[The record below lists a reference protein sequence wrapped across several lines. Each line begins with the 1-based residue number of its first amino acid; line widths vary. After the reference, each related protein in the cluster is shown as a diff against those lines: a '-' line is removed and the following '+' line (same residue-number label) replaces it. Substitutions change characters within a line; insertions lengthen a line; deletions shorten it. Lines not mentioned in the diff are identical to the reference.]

1 MNYLDYS
8 NYYFIGIGGIG
19 MSSLAEYMLHI
30 NKNVEG
36 YDREKSFSSKRLI
49 NLGLRIIFSENIE
62 KINLKFTDP
71 KNTLVVFTPA
81 IDNNNK
87 ILNYFISKKFKVV
100 KRAELLSEIVNSSF
114 CIAIAGTHG
123 KTTTTSILSHILY
136 NSKLKFTSFV
146 GGVIKKYKSN
156 IIKKG
161 NDIFIV
167 EADEYDKTFL
177 KIKPNIASILNV
189 DGDHFDIYNDIDD
202 INNSFKKFTKNLKK
216 NGIIFHNSNLE
227 FDGISF
233 GKDLKS
239 DVRLINL
246 KNHQNKLI
254 FDIQFKKKIFKNIEL
269 NMLGDHNA
277 LNAMVAFMIAIS
289 LDIEPNCI
297 IKSLK
302 SFPGI
307 MRRFSIELYEP
318 KIFIDDYAHHPN
330 EINSVYNSL
339 KILYPNKKKLVI
351 FQPHLF
357 SRTKDFMNEFAKA
370 LEKFDK
376 IALLDIYPAREKPIE
391 GISSLSILDKIN
403 NTNKV
408 LLDKNDIGDLLS
420 NDDHELVISMGA
432 GDIGELVESIKKT
445 IIDQNES

>member
-49 NLGLRIIFSENIE
+49 NLGLRIIFSENIK

-81 IDNNNK
+81 IENNNK

-177 KIKPNIASILNV
+177 KIKPNIASILNI
-189 DGDHFDIYNDIDD
+189 DGDHYDIYSDMDD
-202 INNSFKKFTKNLKK
+202 IQNSFKKFTKNLKK

-233 GKDLKS
+233 GKDSKS

-254 FDIQFKKKIFKNIEL
+254 FDIQFKKKLFKNIEL

-307 MRRFSIELYEP
+307 MRRFSIELNEP

-339 KILYPNKKKLVI
+339 KTLYPNKKKLVI

-357 SRTKDFMNEFAKA
+357 SRTKDFMSEFAEA

-391 GISSLSILDKIN
+391 GVTSQSILDKIN

-408 LLDKNDIGDLLS
+408 LLNKNDIKDLLS
-420 NDDHELVISMGA
+420 NDDHELVVSMGA

>member
-36 YDREKSFSSKRLI
+36 YDREKSFSSNRLI
-49 NLGLRIIFSENIE
+49 NIGLRIIFSENIE
-62 KINLKFTDP
+62 KINLKFIDP

-189 DGDHFDIYNDIDD
+189 DGDHYDIYNDMDD
-202 INNSFKKFTKNLKK
+202 IQNSFKKFTKNLKK
-216 NGIIFHNSNLE
+216 NGILFHNSNLE

-277 LNAMVAFMIAIS
+277 FNAMVAFMIAIS

-391 GISSLSILDKIN
+391 GISSRSILDKIN

-408 LLDKNDIGDLLS
+408 LLNKNDIRDLLS

>member
-19 MSSLAEYMLHI
+19 MSSLAEYMLHV

-36 YDREKSFSSKRLI
+36 YDREKSFSSKRLT
-49 NLGLRIIFSENIE
+49 NLGLRIIFSESIE
-62 KINLKFTDP
+62 KINLKFKDP

-100 KRAELLSEIVNSSF
+100 KRADLLSEIVNSSF

-189 DGDHFDIYNDIDD
+189 DGDHYDIYNDMDD
-202 INNSFKKFTKNLKK
+202 IQNSFKKFTKNLKK
-216 NGIIFHNSNLE
+216 NGILFHNSNLE
-227 FDGISF
+227 FDGISL

-277 LNAMVAFMIAIS
+277 FNAMVAFMIAIS

-391 GISSLSILDKIN
+391 GITSRSILDKIN

-408 LLDKNDIGDLLS
+408 LLDKNDIRDLLS

>member
-123 KTTTTSILSHILY
+123 KTTTASILSHILY

-146 GGVIKKYKSN
+146 GGIIKKYKSN

-189 DGDHFDIYNDIDD
+189 DGDHYDIYNDIDD
-202 INNSFKKFTKNLKK
+202 IHNSFKKFAKNLKK

-254 FDIQFKKKIFKNIEL
+254 FDIQFKKKLFKNIEL

-289 LDIEPNCI
+289 LDIQPNCI

-391 GISSLSILDKIN
+391 GISSRSILDKIN

-408 LLDKNDIGDLLS
+408 LLDKNDIRDLLS

>member
-36 YDREKSFSSKRLI
+36 YDREKSFSSNRLI

-146 GGVIKKYKSN
+146 GGIIKKYKSN

-189 DGDHFDIYNDIDD
+189 DGDHYDIYNDIDD
-202 INNSFKKFTKNLKK
+202 IHNSFKKFAKNLKK

-277 LNAMVAFMIAIS
+277 FNAMVAFMIAIS

-391 GISSLSILDKIN
+391 GISSRSILDKIN

-408 LLDKNDIGDLLS
+408 LLDKNDIRDLLS

>member
-19 MSSLAEYMLHI
+19 MSSLAEYMLHV

-49 NLGLRIIFSENIE
+49 NLGLRIIFSESIE
-62 KINLKFTDP
+62 KINLKFKDP

-100 KRAELLSEIVNSSF
+100 KRADLLSEIVNSSF

-189 DGDHFDIYNDIDD
+189 DGDHYDIYNDMDD
-202 INNSFKKFTKNLKK
+202 IQNSFKKFTKNLKK
-216 NGIIFHNSNLE
+216 NGILFHNSNLE

-277 LNAMVAFMIAIS
+277 FNAMVAFMIAIS
-289 LDIEPNCI
+289 LEIEPNCI

-391 GISSLSILDKIN
+391 GISSRSLLEKIN

>member
-19 MSSLAEYMLHI
+19 MSSLAEYMLYI

-87 ILNYFISKKFKVV
+87 ILSYFISKKFKVV
-100 KRAELLSEIVNSSF
+100 KRAELLSVIVNSSF

-146 GGVIKKYKSN
+146 GGVMKKYKSN

-189 DGDHFDIYNDIDD
+189 DGDHYDIYNDMDD
-202 INNSFKKFTKNLKK
+202 IQNSFKKFTKNLKK

-254 FDIQFKKKIFKNIEL
+254 FDIQFKKKLFKNVEL

-289 LDIEPNCI
+289 LNIEPNCI

-307 MRRFSIELYEP
+307 MRRFSIELNEP

-339 KILYPNKKKLVI
+339 KTLYPNKKKLVI

-357 SRTKDFMNEFAKA
+357 SRTKDFMSEFAEA

-391 GISSLSILDKIN
+391 GITSQSILDKIN

-408 LLDKNDIGDLLS
+408 LLNKNDIKDLLS
-420 NDDHELVISMGA
+420 NDDHELVVSMGA

>member
-19 MSSLAEYMLHI
+19 MSSLAEYMLHV

-49 NLGLRIIFSENIE
+49 NLGLRIIFSESIE
-62 KINLKFTDP
+62 KINLKFKDP

-189 DGDHFDIYNDIDD
+189 DGDHYDIYNDMDD
-202 INNSFKKFTKNLKK
+202 IQNSFKKFTKNLKK
-216 NGIIFHNSNLE
+216 NGILFHNSNLE

-277 LNAMVAFMIAIS
+277 FNAMVAFMIAIS

-330 EINSVYNSL
+330 EITSVYNSL

-357 SRTKDFMNEFAKA
+357 SRTKDFMNEFAKS

-391 GISSLSILDKIN
+391 GISSRSILDKIN

-408 LLDKNDIGDLLS
+408 LLDKNDIRDLLS

>member
-19 MSSLAEYMLHI
+19 MSSLAEYMLHV

-49 NLGLRIIFSENIE
+49 NLGLRIIFSESIE
-62 KINLKFTDP
+62 KINLKFKDP

-100 KRAELLSEIVNSSF
+100 KRADLLSEIVNSSF

-189 DGDHFDIYNDIDD
+189 DGDHYDIYNDMDD
-202 INNSFKKFTKNLKK
+202 IQNSFKKFTKNLKK
-216 NGIIFHNSNLE
+216 NGILFHNSNLE

-239 DVRLINL
+239 DARLINL

-277 LNAMVAFMIAIS
+277 FNAMVAFMIAIS

-391 GISSLSILDKIN
+391 GISSRSLLEKIN

>member
-49 NLGLRIIFSENIE
+49 NLGLRIIFLENFE

-177 KIKPNIASILNV
+177 KIKPNIASILNI
-189 DGDHFDIYNDIDD
+189 DGDHYDIYNDMDD
-202 INNSFKKFTKNLKK
+202 IQNSFKKFTKNLKK
-216 NGIIFHNSNLE
+216 NGILFYNSNLE

-277 LNAMVAFMIAIS
+277 FNAMVAFVIAIS

-339 KILYPNKKKLVI
+339 KTLYPNKKKLVI

-357 SRTKDFMNEFAKA
+357 SRTKDFMSEFAEA

-391 GISSLSILDKIN
+391 GISSRSILDKIN

-408 LLDKNDIGDLLS
+408 LLNKNDIRDLLL

>member
-19 MSSLAEYMLHI
+19 MSSLAEYMLHV

-36 YDREKSFSSKRLI
+36 YDREKSFSSKRLT
-49 NLGLRIIFSENIE
+49 NLGLRIIFSESIE
-62 KINLKFTDP
+62 KINLKFKDP

-100 KRAELLSEIVNSSF
+100 KRADLLSEIVNSSF

-189 DGDHFDIYNDIDD
+189 DGDHYDIYNDMDD
-202 INNSFKKFTKNLKK
+202 IQNSFKKFTKNLKK
-216 NGIIFHNSNLE
+216 NGILFHNSNLE

-277 LNAMVAFMIAIS
+277 FNAMVAFMIAIS

-391 GISSLSILDKIN
+391 GISSRSILDKIN

-408 LLDKNDIGDLLS
+408 LLDKNDIRDLLS

>member
-19 MSSLAEYMLHI
+19 MSSLAEYMLHV

-49 NLGLRIIFSENIE
+49 NLGLRIIFSESIE
-62 KINLKFTDP
+62 KINLKFKDP

-100 KRAELLSEIVNSSF
+100 KRADLLSEIVNSSF

-189 DGDHFDIYNDIDD
+189 DGDHYDIYNDMDD
-202 INNSFKKFTKNLKK
+202 IQNSFKKFTKNLKK
-216 NGIIFHNSNLE
+216 NGILFHNSNLE
-227 FDGISF
+227 FDGISL

-277 LNAMVAFMIAIS
+277 FNAMVAFMIAIS

-391 GISSLSILDKIN
+391 GISSRSILDKIN

-408 LLDKNDIGDLLS
+408 LLDKNDIRDLLS

>member
-19 MSSLAEYMLHI
+19 MSSLAEYMLHV

-36 YDREKSFSSKRLI
+36 YDREKSFSSKRLT
-49 NLGLRIIFSENIE
+49 NLGLRIIFSESIE
-62 KINLKFTDP
+62 KINLKFKDP

-100 KRAELLSEIVNSSF
+100 KRADLLSEIVNSSF

-189 DGDHFDIYNDIDD
+189 DGDHYDIYNDMDD
-202 INNSFKKFTKNLKK
+202 IQNSFKKFTKNLKK
-216 NGIIFHNSNLE
+216 NGILFHNSNLE
-227 FDGISF
+227 FDGISL

-277 LNAMVAFMIAIS
+277 FNAMVAFMIAIS

-391 GISSLSILDKIN
+391 GISSRSILDKIN

-408 LLDKNDIGDLLS
+408 LLDKNDIRDLLS

>member
-49 NLGLRIIFSENIE
+49 NLGLRIIFSENIK

-81 IDNNNK
+81 IENNNK

-189 DGDHFDIYNDIDD
+189 DGDHYDIYNDIDD
-202 INNSFKKFTKNLKK
+202 IQNSFKKFTKNLKK

-233 GKDLKS
+233 GKDSKS

-254 FDIQFKKKIFKNIEL
+254 FDIQFKKKLFKNIEL

-302 SFPGI
+302 AFPVI
-307 MRRFSIELYEP
+307 MRRFSIELNEP

-339 KILYPNKKKLVI
+339 KTLYPNKKKLVI

-357 SRTKDFMNEFAKA
+357 SRTKDFMSEFAEA

-391 GISSLSILDKIN
+391 GVTSQSILDKIN

-408 LLDKNDIGDLLS
+408 LLNKNDIKDLLS
-420 NDDHELVISMGA
+420 NDDHELVVSMGA

>member
-1 MNYLDYS
+1 
-8 NYYFIGIGGIG
+8 
-19 MSSLAEYMLHI
+19 MLHI

-49 NLGLRIIFSENIE
+49 NLGLRIIFSENIK

-81 IDNNNK
+81 IENNNK

-189 DGDHFDIYNDIDD
+189 DGDHYDIYNDIDD
-202 INNSFKKFTKNLKK
+202 IQNSFKKFTKNLKK

-233 GKDLKS
+233 GKDSKS

-254 FDIQFKKKIFKNIEL
+254 FDIQFKKKLFKNIEL

-307 MRRFSIELYEP
+307 MRRFSIELNEP

-339 KILYPNKKKLVI
+339 KTLYPNKKKLVI

-357 SRTKDFMNEFAKA
+357 SRTKDFMSEFAEA

-391 GISSLSILDKIN
+391 GVTSQSILDKIN

-408 LLDKNDIGDLLS
+408 LLNKNDIKDLLS
-420 NDDHELVISMGA
+420 NDDHELVVSMGA

>member
-19 MSSLAEYMLHI
+19 MSSLAEYMLHV

-49 NLGLRIIFSENIE
+49 NLGLRIIFSESIE
-62 KINLKFTDP
+62 KINLKFKDP

-87 ILNYFISKKFKVV
+87 ILNYFISKKFKVI
-100 KRAELLSEIVNSSF
+100 KRADLLSEIVNSSF

-189 DGDHFDIYNDIDD
+189 DGDHYDIYNDMDD
-202 INNSFKKFTKNLKK
+202 IENSFKKFTKNLKK
-216 NGIIFHNSNLE
+216 NGILFHNSNLE

-239 DVRLINL
+239 DARLINL

-277 LNAMVAFMIAIS
+277 FNAMVAFMIAIS

-357 SRTKDFMNEFAKA
+357 SRTKDFMNEFAKS

-391 GISSLSILDKIN
+391 GISSRSLLEKIN

-432 GDIGELVESIKKT
+432 GDIGELVESIKQT

>member
-49 NLGLRIIFSENIE
+49 NLGLRIIFLENFE

-189 DGDHFDIYNDIDD
+189 DGDHYDIYNDMDD
-202 INNSFKKFTKNLKK
+202 IQNSFKKFTKNLKK
-216 NGIIFHNSNLE
+216 NGILFHNSNLE

-277 LNAMVAFMIAIS
+277 FNAMVAFVIAIS

-391 GISSLSILDKIN
+391 GISSRSILDKIN

-408 LLDKNDIGDLLS
+408 LLNKNDIRDLLL

>member
-19 MSSLAEYMLHI
+19 MSSLAEYMLYI

-87 ILNYFISKKFKVV
+87 ILSYFISKKFKVV
-100 KRAELLSEIVNSSF
+100 KRAELLSVIVNSSF

-146 GGVIKKYKSN
+146 GGIIKKYKSN

-189 DGDHFDIYNDIDD
+189 DGDHYDIYNNMDD
-202 INNSFKKFTKNLKK
+202 IQNSFKKFTKNLKK

-254 FDIQFKKKIFKNIEL
+254 FDIQFKKKLFKNVEL

-289 LDIEPNCI
+289 LNIEPNCI

-307 MRRFSIELYEP
+307 MRRFSIELNEP

-339 KILYPNKKKLVI
+339 KTLYPNKKKLVI

-357 SRTKDFMNEFAKA
+357 SRTKDFMSEFAEA

-391 GISSLSILDKIN
+391 GITSQSILDKIN

-408 LLDKNDIGDLLS
+408 LLNKNDIKDLLS
-420 NDDHELVISMGA
+420 NDDHELVVSMGA

>member
-36 YDREKSFSSKRLI
+36 YDREKSFSSNRLI
-49 NLGLRIIFSENIE
+49 NIGLRIIFSENIE
-62 KINLKFTDP
+62 KINLKFIDP

-189 DGDHFDIYNDIDD
+189 DGDHYDIYNDMED
-202 INNSFKKFTKNLKK
+202 IQNSFKKFTKNLKR
-216 NGIIFHNSNLE
+216 NGILFHNSNLE

-277 LNAMVAFMIAIS
+277 FNAMVAFMIAIS

-391 GISSLSILDKIN
+391 GISSRSILDKIN

-408 LLDKNDIGDLLS
+408 LLNKNDIRDLLS

>member
-49 NLGLRIIFSENIE
+49 NLGLRIIFSENIK

-81 IDNNNK
+81 IENNNK

-189 DGDHFDIYNDIDD
+189 DGDHYDIYNDIDD
-202 INNSFKKFTKNLKK
+202 IQNSFKKFTKNLKK

-233 GKDLKS
+233 GKDSKS

-254 FDIQFKKKIFKNIEL
+254 FDIQFKKKLFKNIEL

-307 MRRFSIELYEP
+307 MRRFSIELNEP

-339 KILYPNKKKLVI
+339 KTLYPNKKKLVI

-357 SRTKDFMNEFAKA
+357 SRTKDFMSEFAEA

-391 GISSLSILDKIN
+391 GITSRSLLEKIN

-408 LLDKNDIGDLLS
+408 LLEKNDIRDLLS

-432 GDIGELVESIKKT
+432 GDIGELVDSIKKT
-445 IIDQNES
+445 IIEQNES

>member
-49 NLGLRIIFSENIE
+49 NLGLRIIFSENIK

-81 IDNNNK
+81 IENNNK

-189 DGDHFDIYNDIDD
+189 DGDHYDIYNDIDD
-202 INNSFKKFTKNLKK
+202 IQNSFKKFTKNLKK

-233 GKDLKS
+233 GKDSKS

-254 FDIQFKKKIFKNIEL
+254 FDIQFKKKLFKNIEL

-307 MRRFSIELYEP
+307 MRRFSIELNEP

-339 KILYPNKKKLVI
+339 KTLYPNKKKLVI

-357 SRTKDFMNEFAKA
+357 SRTKDFMSEFAEA

-391 GISSLSILDKIN
+391 GVTSQSILDKIN

-408 LLDKNDIGDLLS
+408 LLNKNDIKDLLS
-420 NDDHELVISMGA
+420 NDDHELVVSMGA

>member
-19 MSSLAEYMLHI
+19 MSSLAEYMLYI

-62 KINLKFTDP
+62 KINLKFKDP

-87 ILNYFISKKFKVV
+87 ILNYFISKKLKVV

-146 GGVIKKYKSN
+146 GGIIKKYKSN

-189 DGDHFDIYNDIDD
+189 DGDHYDIYNDMDD
-202 INNSFKKFTKNLKK
+202 IQNSFKKFTKNLKK

-239 DVRLINL
+239 DIRLINL

-254 FDIQFKKKIFKNIEL
+254 FDIQFKKKLFKNVEL

-289 LDIEPNCI
+289 LNIEPNCI

-307 MRRFSIELYEP
+307 MRRFSIELNEP

-339 KILYPNKKKLVI
+339 KTLYPNKKKLVI

-357 SRTKDFMNEFAKA
+357 SRTKDFMSEFAEA

-391 GISSLSILDKIN
+391 GITSQSILDKIN

-408 LLDKNDIGDLLS
+408 LLNKNDIKDLLS
-420 NDDHELVISMGA
+420 NDDHELVVSMGA

>member
-19 MSSLAEYMLHI
+19 MSSLAEYMLHV

-36 YDREKSFSSKRLI
+36 YDREKSFSSKRLT
-49 NLGLRIIFSENIE
+49 NLGLRIIFSESIE
-62 KINLKFTDP
+62 KINLKFKDP

-100 KRAELLSEIVNSSF
+100 KRADLLSEIVNSSF

-189 DGDHFDIYNDIDD
+189 DGDHYDIYNDMDD
-202 INNSFKKFTKNLKK
+202 IQNSFKKFTKNLKK
-216 NGIIFHNSNLE
+216 NGILFHNSNLE
-227 FDGISF
+227 FDGISL

-277 LNAMVAFMIAIS
+277 FNAMVAFMIAIS
-289 LDIEPNCI
+289 LEIEPNCI

-391 GISSLSILDKIN
+391 GISSRSILDKIN

-408 LLDKNDIGDLLS
+408 LLDKNDIRDLLS

-445 IIDQNES
+445 IIDKNES

>member
-189 DGDHFDIYNDIDD
+189 DGDHYDIYNDIDD
-202 INNSFKKFTKNLKK
+202 IHNSFKKFAKNLKK

-254 FDIQFKKKIFKNIEL
+254 FDIQFKKKLFKNIEL

-289 LDIEPNCI
+289 LDIQPNCI

-307 MRRFSIELYEP
+307 MRRFSIELNEP

-339 KILYPNKKKLVI
+339 KTLYPNKKKLVI

-357 SRTKDFMNEFAKA
+357 SRTKDFMSEFAEA

-391 GISSLSILDKIN
+391 GITSKSILDKIN

-408 LLDKNDIGDLLS
+408 LLNKNDIKDLLS
-420 NDDHELVISMGA
+420 NDDHELVVSMGA

>member
-87 ILNYFISKKFKVV
+87 ILSYFISKKFKVV
-100 KRAELLSEIVNSSF
+100 KRAELLSVIVNSSF

-146 GGVIKKYKSN
+146 GGVMKKYKSN

-189 DGDHFDIYNDIDD
+189 DGDHYDIYNDMDD
-202 INNSFKKFTKNLKK
+202 IQNSFKKFTKNLKK

-254 FDIQFKKKIFKNIEL
+254 FDIQFKKKLFKNVEL

-289 LDIEPNCI
+289 LNIEPNCI

-307 MRRFSIELYEP
+307 MRRFSIELNEP

-339 KILYPNKKKLVI
+339 KTLYPNKKKLVI

-357 SRTKDFMNEFAKA
+357 SRTKDFMSEFAEA

-391 GISSLSILDKIN
+391 GITSQSILDKIN

-408 LLDKNDIGDLLS
+408 LLNKNDIKDLLS
-420 NDDHELVISMGA
+420 NDDHELVVSMGA

>member
-49 NLGLRIIFSENIE
+49 NLGLRIIFSENIK

-71 KNTLVVFTPA
+71 KNTLVVYTPA

-189 DGDHFDIYNDIDD
+189 DGDHYDIYNDIDD
-202 INNSFKKFTKNLKK
+202 IQNSFKKFTKNLKK

-233 GKDLKS
+233 GKDSKS

-254 FDIQFKKKIFKNIEL
+254 FDIQFKKKLFKNIEL

-307 MRRFSIELYEP
+307 MRRFSIELNEP

-339 KILYPNKKKLVI
+339 KTLYPNKKKLVI

-357 SRTKDFMNEFAKA
+357 SRTKDFMSEFAEA

-391 GISSLSILDKIN
+391 GVTSQSILDKIN

-408 LLDKNDIGDLLS
+408 LLNKNDIKDLLS
-420 NDDHELVISMGA
+420 NDDHELVVSMGA

>member
-19 MSSLAEYMLHI
+19 MSSLAEYMLHV

-49 NLGLRIIFSENIE
+49 NLGLRIIFSESIE
-62 KINLKFTDP
+62 KINLKFKDP

-87 ILNYFISKKFKVV
+87 ILNYFISKKFNVV
-100 KRAELLSEIVNSSF
+100 KRADLLSEIVNSSF

-189 DGDHFDIYNDIDD
+189 DGDHYDIYNDMDD
-202 INNSFKKFTKNLKK
+202 IENSFKKFTKNLKK
-216 NGIIFHNSNLE
+216 NGILFHNSNLE

-239 DVRLINL
+239 DARLINL

-277 LNAMVAFMIAIS
+277 FNAMVAFMIAIS

-357 SRTKDFMNEFAKA
+357 SRTKDFMNEFAKS

-391 GISSLSILDKIN
+391 GISSRSLLEKIN

>member
-19 MSSLAEYMLHI
+19 MSSLAEYMLHV

-62 KINLKFTDP
+62 KINLKFKDP

-81 IDNNNK
+81 IENNNK

-146 GGVIKKYKSN
+146 GGIIKKYKSN

-189 DGDHFDIYNDIDD
+189 DGDHYDIYNDMDD
-202 INNSFKKFTKNLKK
+202 LSLI
-216 NGIIFHNSNLE
+216 H
-227 FDGISF
+227 IS
-233 GKDLKS
+233 
-239 DVRLINL
+239 
-246 KNHQNKLI
+246 
-254 FDIQFKKKIFKNIEL
+254 
-269 NMLGDHNA
+269 
-277 LNAMVAFMIAIS
+277 
-289 LDIEPNCI
+289 EPT
-297 IKSLK
+297 
-302 SFPGI
+302 
-307 MRRFSIELYEP
+307 RR
-318 KIFIDDYAHHPN
+318 
-330 EINSVYNSL
+330 
-339 KILYPNKKKLVI
+339 
-351 FQPHLF
+351 
-357 SRTKDFMNEFAKA
+357 
-370 LEKFDK
+370 
-376 IALLDIYPAREKPIE
+376 
-391 GISSLSILDKIN
+391 
-403 NTNKV
+403 
-408 LLDKNDIGDLLS
+408 
-420 NDDHELVISMGA
+420 
-432 GDIGELVESIKKT
+432 
-445 IIDQNES
+445 

>member
-19 MSSLAEYMLHI
+19 MSSLAEYMLHV

-36 YDREKSFSSKRLI
+36 YDREKSFSSKRLT
-49 NLGLRIIFSENIE
+49 NLGLRIIFSESIE
-62 KINLKFTDP
+62 KINLKFKDP

-100 KRAELLSEIVNSSF
+100 KRADLLSEIVNSSF

-189 DGDHFDIYNDIDD
+189 DGDHYDIYNDMDD
-202 INNSFKKFTKNLKK
+202 IQNSFKKFTKNLKK
-216 NGIIFHNSNLE
+216 NGILFHNSNLE
-227 FDGISF
+227 FDGISL

-277 LNAMVAFMIAIS
+277 FNAMVAFMIAIS
-289 LDIEPNCI
+289 LEIEPNCI

-391 GISSLSILDKIN
+391 GISSRSILDKIN

-408 LLDKNDIGDLLS
+408 LLDKNDIRDLLS

>member
-19 MSSLAEYMLHI
+19 MSSLAEYMLHV

-49 NLGLRIIFSENIE
+49 NLGLRIIFSESIE
-62 KINLKFTDP
+62 KINLKFKDS

-87 ILNYFISKKFKVV
+87 ILNYFISKKFNVV
-100 KRAELLSEIVNSSF
+100 KRADLLSEIVNSSF

-189 DGDHFDIYNDIDD
+189 DGDHYDIYNDMDD
-202 INNSFKKFTKNLKK
+202 IENSFKKFTKNLKK
-216 NGIIFHNSNLE
+216 NGILFHNSNLE

-239 DVRLINL
+239 DARLINL

-277 LNAMVAFMIAIS
+277 FNAMVAFMIAIS

-391 GISSLSILDKIN
+391 GISSRSLLEKIN

-432 GDIGELVESIKKT
+432 GDIGELVESIKQT

>member
-19 MSSLAEYMLHI
+19 MSSLAEYMLYI

-62 KINLKFTDP
+62 KINLKFKDP

-100 KRAELLSEIVNSSF
+100 KRADLLSEIVNSSF

-189 DGDHFDIYNDIDD
+189 DGDHYDIYNDMDD
-202 INNSFKKFTKNLKK
+202 IQNSFKKFTKNLKK
-216 NGIIFHNSNLE
+216 NGILFHNSNLE

-277 LNAMVAFMIAIS
+277 FNAMVAFMIAIS

-391 GISSLSILDKIN
+391 GISSRSILDKIN

-408 LLDKNDIGDLLS
+408 LLDKNDIRDLLS

>member
-62 KINLKFTDP
+62 KINLKFKDP

-100 KRAELLSEIVNSSF
+100 KRADLLSEIVNSSF

-123 KTTTTSILSHILY
+123 KTTTSSILSHILY

-189 DGDHFDIYNDIDD
+189 DGDHYDIYNDMDD
-202 INNSFKKFTKNLKK
+202 IQNSFKKFTKNLKK
-216 NGIIFHNSNLE
+216 NGILFHNSNLE

-277 LNAMVAFMIAIS
+277 FNAMVAFMIAIS

-391 GISSLSILDKIN
+391 GISSRSILDKIN

-408 LLDKNDIGDLLS
+408 LLDKNDIRDLLS

>member
-36 YDREKSFSSKRLI
+36 YDREKSFSSNRLI
-49 NLGLRIIFSENIE
+49 NIGLRIIFSENIE
-62 KINLKFTDP
+62 KINLKFIDP

-177 KIKPNIASILNV
+177 KIKPNIASILNI
-189 DGDHFDIYNDIDD
+189 DGDHYDIYNDMDD
-202 INNSFKKFTKNLKK
+202 IQNSFKKFTKNLKK
-216 NGIIFHNSNLE
+216 NGILFHNSNLE

-246 KNHQNKLI
+246 KNQQNNLI

-269 NMLGDHNA
+269 NMLGHHNA
-277 LNAMVAFMIAIS
+277 LNAMVAFIIAIS

-391 GISSLSILDKIN
+391 GISSRSILDKIN

-408 LLDKNDIGDLLS
+408 LLNKNDIRDLLS